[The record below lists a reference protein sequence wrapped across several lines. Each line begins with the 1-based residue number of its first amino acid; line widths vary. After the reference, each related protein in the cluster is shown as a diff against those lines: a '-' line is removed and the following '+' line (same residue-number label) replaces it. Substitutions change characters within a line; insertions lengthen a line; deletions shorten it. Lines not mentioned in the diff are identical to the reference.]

1 MRCTGPTISNRNNHI
16 HVEPSYFQPDAAN
29 VWTESKET
37 QQAMTAEGGAAAR
50 TPSSRALR
58 APGHRTGSGAGH
70 LGARARPGRTRRE
83 QTSPAGPGG
92 REHPRAGLGKPS
104 PTCHFARSC
113 CRRCGR
119 GRRLEIQ
126 WERARGCARVC
137 VSSRV
142 RCGSLAAPRVTSPS
156 TPDRAGRRARPSPAP
171 PPPPPLPPRSAPHL
185 HEGPGS
191 QRAPPAKPPGRAG
204 LLRPSAGSARPGPGP
219 RRP

>member
-1 MRCTGPTISNRNNHI
+1 MLKLKLQYFSHLMRTDDSLEKSLILGKIEGRGRRGPQRMRWLNGII
-16 HVEPSYFQPDAAN
+16 DAHRLR
-29 VWTESKET
+29 
-37 QQAMTAEGGAAAR
+37 G
-50 TPSSRALR
+50 RA
-58 APGHRTGSGAGH
+58 SGC
-70 LGARARPGRTRRE
+70 ARARPGRTRRE

-119 GRRLEIQ
+119 GRRLETQ
-126 WERARGCARVC
+126 WVRARVCARVC
-137 VSSRV
+137 VSSCV

-171 PPPPPLPPRSAPHL
+171 PPPLPLPPRSGPHL